1 MNYGSNSELVEL
13 PAIYMPT
20 DKTYWKPDRLVYKR
34 KPKPKRA
41 LLNRGRVMVLGA
53 LALVGLGYWGVYAF
67 FHLDYFQIK
76 SVNVSGLAALDKDNV
91 TRFIL
96 SRLEGNRWF
105 TVPRSNI
112 LMFSPALMEENIA
125 KEFPAVA
132 EANVKKIFPGGIAA
146 EIRERS
152 LWAIYCSQKNA
163 VLATTTTSASREEGE
178 KHCYFMD
185 EEGIIFGEAPETEG
199 TLIRKITSDGGLDK
213 RLGFQQFSADEI
225 TDFIKL
231 EYVFKERAGL
241 AISGIEL
248 RKNAPKDLW
257 LAANEGFSIIITRSA
272 TFESTAD
279 IVKAV
284 LENKVGGERATLDYI
299 DARFGNKVFVKYR

>member
-1 MNYGSNSELVEL
+1 
-13 PAIYMPT
+13 MPT

-41 LLNRGRVMVLGA
+41 LLNRGRLMILGILVLA
-53 LALVGLGYWGVYAF
+53 GLGYWGVYAF

-76 SVNVSGLAALDKDNV
+76 SVDVSGLAALDKDNV
-91 TRFIL
+91 TRFIS
-96 SRLEGNRWF
+96 SRLEGDQWF
-105 TVPRSNI
+105 TIPRSNI
-112 LMFSPALMEENIA
+112 LLFSPALMEENIA

-146 EIRERS
+146 EIRGRN

-163 VLATTTTSASREEGE
+163 VLATTTSASQEEGE

-199 TLIRKITSDGGLDK
+199 TLIRKITSDGGFGE

-225 TDFIKL
+225 ADFIKL
-231 EYVFKERAGL
+231 ESVFKERAGL

-257 LAANEGFSIIITRSA
+257 LVANEGFSVIITRSA
-272 TFESTAD
+272 AFEATAD

-284 LENKVGGERATLDYI
+284 LDNKVGGERAKLDYL
-299 DARFGNKVFVKYR
+299 DARFGSKVFVKYR